1 MLIYNAVQSKGGGEG
16 EYQLFSHGTL
26 TLFFINVKLKILL
39 NKTYISEMGF
49 KCAVKNCDHGST
61 LFRPKTLELFRVWKE
76 SIGYEGRAQYQSFRI
91 CAKHFSTHQF
101 SR

>member
-1 MLIYNAVQSKGGGEG
+1 MLIYNAVQSKGGGGG

-49 KCAVKNCDHGST
+49 KCAVKNCSQ
-61 LFRPKTLELFRVWKE
+61 
-76 SIGYEGRAQYQSFRI
+76 I
-91 CAKHFSTHQF
+91 
-101 SR
+101 